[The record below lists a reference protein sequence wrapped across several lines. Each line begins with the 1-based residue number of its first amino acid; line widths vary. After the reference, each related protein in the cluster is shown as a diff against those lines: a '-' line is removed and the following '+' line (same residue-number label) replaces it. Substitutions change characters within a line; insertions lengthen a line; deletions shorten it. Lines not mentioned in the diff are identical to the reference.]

1 MQVWQPR
8 IPTTQKNLAQS
19 TAELDPG
26 RSRSPTISLQSA
38 EVAYPKND
46 SKSAAYEIRTKSAQ
60 SGGLETNGRE
70 RAISSS
76 QPARR
81 SAEVFARSP
90 RLLGFHARS
99 KVGGECWSRKDW
111 RRGRDSNP
119 RYGYPYAAFR
129 VRCFQP
135 LSHLSVAAERKRPS
149 AGRYVAKH
157 MSSAQGRAPSARH
170 GRRAVR
176 SDRKNAPDRS
186 NRRGAPATWHSR
198 RRPDRWRKG

>member
-1 MQVWQPR
+1 MQVWQPQ

-19 TAELDPG
+19 AAELDPG

-38 EVAYPKND
+38 ELAYPKND

-60 SGGLETNGRE
+60 SGGLETNRSRE
-70 RAISSS
+70 SISALRQPVAVRRFSCEVPDYWASMPAQSRRRMFVAEGLAEREGFEPPIRLPVCRISSAVLS
-76 QPARR
+76 TTQP
-81 SAEVFARSP
+81 P
-90 RLLGFHARS
+90 L
-99 KVGGECWSRKDW
+99 
-111 RRGRDSNP
+111 RGRRAQAP
-119 RYGYPYAAFR
+119 IGW
-129 VRCFQP
+129 P
-135 LSHLSVAAERKRPS
+135 LCSQAHE
-149 AGRYVAKH
+149 
-157 MSSAQGRAPSARH
+157 SAQGRAPSARH